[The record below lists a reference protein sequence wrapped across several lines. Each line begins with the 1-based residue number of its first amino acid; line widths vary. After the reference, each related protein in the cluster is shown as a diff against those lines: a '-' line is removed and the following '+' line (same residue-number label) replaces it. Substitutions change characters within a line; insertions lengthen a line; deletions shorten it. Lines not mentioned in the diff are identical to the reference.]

1 MSPLADISGYKL
13 QTGANTGKI
22 SCSLRL
28 PKEPA
33 QTGGRVPSHHLA
45 RCGRCLPQRLCLAA
59 WGNETSSQP
68 LLAEGSGWAGQASL
82 NTTDTSGDLPARSYS
97 GVAN

>member
-1 MSPLADISGYKL
+1 MIMSPLADISGYKL

-33 QTGGRVPSHHLA
+33 QDGRKSAISSSRQMWPLSPSEA
-45 RCGRCLPQRLCLAA
+45 
-59 WGNETSSQP
+59 
-68 LLAEGSGWAGQASL
+68 LLGSLGE
-82 NTTDTSGDLPARSYS
+82 
-97 GVAN
+97 